1 LDSSKPAITRP
12 VDAAGLVLLR
22 NGSRGPEVLLG
33 RRHRRAGFLP
43 DIYVFPGGRVDRQD
57 ELPSGFP
64 EDLHPN
70 VARQLGGA
78 GSRRPCIAFA
88 RAALR
93 ETFEETGLLLTTR
106 NNRAPQIKSSVLHWQ
121 AYSDQRACPAFSQL
135 DFVCRA
141 ITPTYSKRRY
151 NTRFFLADGARA
163 EGGLAGD
170 GELEDLAWRP
180 LGEIEALRLVDVTQF
195 VLVEA
200 LRRWRAAARV
210 GAETARLF
218 CYRGQTARWRIGTAG
233 IWRSPQETPLK
244 SAICQG

>member
-1 LDSSKPAITRP
+1 LDRSKPTVTRP

-57 ELPSGFP
+57 ELPSGFR

-70 VARQLGGA
+70 VARQLDSA
-78 GSRRPCIAFA
+78 GNRRASATFV

-93 ETFEETGLLLTTR
+93 ETFEETGLLLAMRSGEGTPTR
-106 NNRAPQIKSSVLHWQ
+106 SDAPHWQ
-121 AYSDQRACPAFSQL
+121 AYCARRAQPAFGQV

-163 EGGLAGD
+163 EGGLTGD

-180 LGEIEALRLVDVTQF
+180 LGEIEALQLVDVTQF

-200 LRRWRAAARV
+200 LRRWRAALAV

-233 IWRSPQETPLK
+233 IWRSPSETSLK
-244 SAICQG
+244 SAIYQG